1 MFKGNVLKQI
11 KDSDF
16 LKITWDSKDKK
27 LIKNAVKDLNTA
39 LNEQTNSRTVT
50 KISSNFPEYLTFSQA
65 ERLFREIIR
74 KTEDNQEIVKIT
86 KVEVMHQE
94 EGQKP
99 SSEQEATAEN
109 VILDSN
115 FKMILVPLIE
125 AVFTNQDEK
134 FAAASY
140 EDKYRYFAESLYQSY
155 AESTG
160 VSVDYLPI
168 LPSEEDVDLA
178 LNTNQELRLNFN
190 YDTSNIEEA
199 ENTTDEVGND
209 ETIADP
215 EVDDSVAAKVS
226 AMDAFNNESSEEYD
240 SLNDFSDSNQ
250 DNYLNDDYD
259 YQKED
264 SDNDYQSSQENDEYS
279 DYNDYQNST
288 QESNFNQNQR
298 LVRFPDDTGMVLQGN
313 QAQVIKPQETT
324 VNNLSQIDLTG
335 QKVITDFPLF
345 EVKDFPKS
353 SYAPYEKEYV
363 DWKLNEAKKEFNS
376 QLLRRSEVTK
386 EYSLESIRQELKE
399 FESVEIAKIN
409 EEIKVLDNRASLKDL
424 ITNETRQAEL
434 EERQHAD
441 QQLEKEEKSAIDDEE
456 RRHEK
461 KLNEIKSDFERK
473 RHESKFKTRQ
483 KYLQEAQRRLQ
494 EEYLETTAYLERLL
508 QDKLMDLE
516 KAKLARQEDLIA
528 ETKEASRQI
537 GQSLYD
543 QKKAKIEKL
552 IKVLRK
558 EHDTARREYLIKK
571 AEDLAQ
577 QEREDTIK
585 TNAQLRGRIN
595 ELEKQKNE
603 VQNNRIDMENKLLEE
618 KRKAIN
624 DHADL
629 YVKLQNSQTSQAK
642 HEEKVETSKETK
654 ESFNWGKAALYSLIA
669 SLLFVTIGGVFYY
682 QHRQNQIQ
690 ANRVQALIESQ
701 KQTRS
706 ELQAQKSSVK
716 AEKQK
721 AQSDSKKKSESQS
734 KQKIEDLEKQ
744 LSSLKAQSSSTQESS
759 AQSSESK

>member
-109 VILDSN
+109 IVLDSN

-134 FAAASY
+134 FAVASY

-160 VSVDYLPI
+160 VSVDYLPN

-190 YDTSNIEEA
+190 YDTSNIEET

-209 ETIADP
+209 ETVVDSEI
-215 EVDDSVAAKVS
+215 DDSVAAKVS

-250 DNYLNDDYD
+250 DNYLN
-259 YQKED
+259 
-264 SDNDYQSSQENDEYS
+264 NDYQSSQENDEYS

-298 LVRFPDDTGMVLQGN
+298 LVKFPDDTGMVLQGN

-324 VNNLSQIDLTG
+324 INSLSQIDLTR

-409 EEIKVLDNRASLKDL
+409 EEIKALDNRASLKDL
-424 ITNETRQAEL
+424 ITNETHQAEL

-494 EEYLETTAYLERLL
+494 EEYLETTTYLERLL
-508 QDKLMDLE
+508 QDKLIDLE

-629 YVKLQNSQTSQAK
+629 YVKLQNSQTNQAK

-654 ESFNWGKAALYSLIA
+654 ESFNWGKVALYSLIA

-690 ANRVQALIESQ
+690 ANRVQALIKSQ
-701 KQTRS
+701 KQTKS
-706 ELQAQKSSVK
+706 ELQAQKSSVE

>member
-27 LIKNAVKDLNTA
+27 LIKNAVKDLNTT

-109 VILDSN
+109 IVLDSN

-209 ETIADP
+209 ETVVDSEI
-215 EVDDSVAAKVS
+215 DDSVAAKVS

-250 DNYLNDDYD
+250 DNYLN
-259 YQKED
+259 
-264 SDNDYQSSQENDEYS
+264 NDYQLSQENDEYS

-298 LVRFPDDTGMVLQGN
+298 LVKFPDDTGMVLQGN

-324 VNNLSQIDLTG
+324 INSLSQIDLTG

-409 EEIKVLDNRASLKDL
+409 EEIKALDNRASLKDL
-424 ITNETRQAEL
+424 ITNETHQAEL

-494 EEYLETTAYLERLL
+494 EEYLETTTYLERLL
-508 QDKLMDLE
+508 KDKLIDLE

-629 YVKLQNSQTSQAK
+629 YVKLQNSQTNQAK

-654 ESFNWGKAALYSLIA
+654 ESFNWGKVALYSLIA

-701 KQTRS
+701 KQTKS
-706 ELQAQKSSVK
+706 ELQAQKSSVE

>member
-109 VILDSN
+109 IVLDSN

-155 AESTG
+155 AASTG

-209 ETIADP
+209 ETVVDSEI
-215 EVDDSVAAKVS
+215 DDSVAAKVS

-250 DNYLNDDYD
+250 DNYLN
-259 YQKED
+259 
-264 SDNDYQSSQENDEYS
+264 NDYQSSQENDEYS

-298 LVRFPDDTGMVLQGN
+298 LVKFPDDTGMVLQGN

-324 VNNLSQIDLTG
+324 INSLSQIDLTG

-409 EEIKVLDNRASLKDL
+409 EEIKALDNRASLKDL
-424 ITNETRQAEL
+424 ITNETHQAEL

-494 EEYLETTAYLERLL
+494 EEYLETTTYLERLL
-508 QDKLMDLE
+508 KDKLIDLE

-629 YVKLQNSQTSQAK
+629 YVKLQNSQTNQAK

-654 ESFNWGKAALYSLIA
+654 ESFNWGKVALYSLIA

-701 KQTRS
+701 KQTKS
-706 ELQAQKSSVK
+706 ELQAQKSSVE

>member
-27 LIKNAVKDLNTA
+27 LIKNAVKDLNTT

-109 VILDSN
+109 IVLDSN

-155 AESTG
+155 AASTG

-209 ETIADP
+209 ETVVDSEI
-215 EVDDSVAAKVS
+215 DDSVAAKVS
-226 AMDAFNNESSEEYD
+226 AMDAFNDESSEEYD

-250 DNYLNDDYD
+250 DNYLN
-259 YQKED
+259 
-264 SDNDYQSSQENDEYS
+264 NDYQSSQENDEYS

-298 LVRFPDDTGMVLQGN
+298 LVKFPDDTGMVLQGN

-324 VNNLSQIDLTG
+324 INSLSQIDLTG

-409 EEIKVLDNRASLKDL
+409 EEIKALDNRASLKDL
-424 ITNETRQAEL
+424 ITNETHQAEL

-494 EEYLETTAYLERLL
+494 EEYLETTTYLERLL
-508 QDKLMDLE
+508 KDKLIDLE

-629 YVKLQNSQTSQAK
+629 YVKLQNSQTNQAK

-654 ESFNWGKAALYSLIA
+654 ESFNWGKVALYSLIA

-701 KQTRS
+701 KQTKS
-706 ELQAQKSSVK
+706 ELQAQKSSVE

>member
-109 VILDSN
+109 IVLDSN

-209 ETIADP
+209 ETVVDSEI
-215 EVDDSVAAKVS
+215 DDSVAAKVS

-250 DNYLNDDYD
+250 DNYLN
-259 YQKED
+259 
-264 SDNDYQSSQENDEYS
+264 NDYQSSQENDEYS

-298 LVRFPDDTGMVLQGN
+298 LVKFPDDTGMVLQGN

-324 VNNLSQIDLTG
+324 INSLSQIDLTG

-409 EEIKVLDNRASLKDL
+409 EEIKALDNRASLKDL
-424 ITNETRQAEL
+424 ITNETHQAEL

-494 EEYLETTAYLERLL
+494 EEYLETTTYLERLL
-508 QDKLMDLE
+508 KDKLIDLE

-552 IKVLRK
+552 IKILRK

-629 YVKLQNSQTSQAK
+629 YVKLQNSQTNQAK

-654 ESFNWGKAALYSLIA
+654 ESFNWGKVALYSLIA

-701 KQTRS
+701 KQTKS
-706 ELQAQKSSVK
+706 ELQAQKSSVE

>member
-109 VILDSN
+109 IVLDSN

-298 LVRFPDDTGMVLQGN
+298 LVKFPDDTGMVLQGN

-324 VNNLSQIDLTG
+324 INSLSQIDLTG

-409 EEIKVLDNRASLKDL
+409 EEIKALDNRASLKDL
-424 ITNETRQAEL
+424 ITNETHQAEL

-494 EEYLETTAYLERLL
+494 EEYLETTTYLERLL
-508 QDKLMDLE
+508 KDKLIDLE

-629 YVKLQNSQTSQAK
+629 YVKLQNSQTNQAK

-654 ESFNWGKAALYSLIA
+654 ESFNWGKVALYSLIA

-701 KQTRS
+701 KQTKS
-706 ELQAQKSSVK
+706 ELQAQKSSVE

>member
-27 LIKNAVKDLNTA
+27 LIKNAVKDLNTT

-109 VILDSN
+109 IVLDSN

-190 YDTSNIEEA
+190 YDTSNIEET

-209 ETIADP
+209 ETVVDSEI
-215 EVDDSVAAKVS
+215 DDSVAAKVS

-250 DNYLNDDYD
+250 DNYLN
-259 YQKED
+259 
-264 SDNDYQSSQENDEYS
+264 NDYQLSQENDEYS

-298 LVRFPDDTGMVLQGN
+298 LVKFPDDTGMVLQGN

-324 VNNLSQIDLTG
+324 INSLSQIDLTG

-409 EEIKVLDNRASLKDL
+409 EEIKALDNRASLKDL
-424 ITNETRQAEL
+424 ITNETHQAEL

-494 EEYLETTAYLERLL
+494 EEYLETTTYLERLL
-508 QDKLMDLE
+508 KDKLIDLE

-629 YVKLQNSQTSQAK
+629 YVKLQNSQTNQAK

-654 ESFNWGKAALYSLIA
+654 ESFNWGKVALYSLIA

-701 KQTRS
+701 KQTKS
-706 ELQAQKSSVK
+706 ELQAQKSSVE

>member
-1 MFKGNVLKQI
+1 MVTVLELVC
-11 KDSDF
+11 S
-16 LKITWDSKDKK
+16 LR
-27 LIKNAVKDLNTA
+27 A
-39 LNEQTNSRTVT
+39 VT

-134 FAAASY
+134 FAVASY

-190 YDTSNIEEA
+190 YDTSNIEET

-209 ETIADP
+209 ETVVDSEI
-215 EVDDSVAAKVS
+215 DDSVAAKVS

-250 DNYLNDDYD
+250 DNYLN
-259 YQKED
+259 
-264 SDNDYQSSQENDEYS
+264 NDYQSSQENDEYS

-298 LVRFPDDTGMVLQGN
+298 LVKFPDDTGMVLQGN

-324 VNNLSQIDLTG
+324 INSLSQIDLTG

-409 EEIKVLDNRASLKDL
+409 EEIKALDNRASLKDL
-424 ITNETRQAEL
+424 ITNETHQAEL

-494 EEYLETTAYLERLL
+494 EEYLETTTYLERLL
-508 QDKLMDLE
+508 QDKLIDLE

-629 YVKLQNSQTSQAK
+629 YVKLQNSQTNQAK

-654 ESFNWGKAALYSLIA
+654 ESFNWGKVALYSLIA

-690 ANRVQALIESQ
+690 ANRVQALIKSQ
-701 KQTRS
+701 KQTKS
-706 ELQAQKSSVK
+706 ELQAQKSSVE

>member
-27 LIKNAVKDLNTA
+27 LIKNAVKDLNTT

-109 VILDSN
+109 IVLDSN

-209 ETIADP
+209 ETVVDSEI
-215 EVDDSVAAKVS
+215 DDSVAAKVS

-250 DNYLNDDYD
+250 DNYLN
-259 YQKED
+259 
-264 SDNDYQSSQENDEYS
+264 NDYQSSQENDEYS

-298 LVRFPDDTGMVLQGN
+298 LVKFPDDTGMVLQGN

-324 VNNLSQIDLTG
+324 INSLSQIDLTG

-399 FESVEIAKIN
+399 FESVDIAKIN
-409 EEIKVLDNRASLKDL
+409 EEIKALDNRASLKDL
-424 ITNETRQAEL
+424 ITNETHQAEL

-543 QKKAKIEKL
+543 QKKSKIEKL
-552 IKVLRK
+552 IKILRK

-629 YVKLQNSQTSQAK
+629 YVKLQNSQTNQAK

-654 ESFNWGKAALYSLIA
+654 ESFNWGKVALYSLIA

-701 KQTRS
+701 KQTKS
-706 ELQAQKSSVK
+706 ELQAQKSSVE

>member
-27 LIKNAVKDLNTA
+27 LIKNAVKDLNTT

-109 VILDSN
+109 IVLDSN

-209 ETIADP
+209 ETVVDSEI
-215 EVDDSVAAKVS
+215 DDSVAAKVS

-250 DNYLNDDYD
+250 DNYLN
-259 YQKED
+259 
-264 SDNDYQSSQENDEYS
+264 NDYQSSQENDEYS

-298 LVRFPDDTGMVLQGN
+298 LVKFPDDTGMVLQGN

-324 VNNLSQIDLTG
+324 INSLSQIDLTG

-409 EEIKVLDNRASLKDL
+409 EEIKALDNRASLKDL
-424 ITNETRQAEL
+424 ITNETHQAEL

-494 EEYLETTAYLERLL
+494 EEYLETTTYLERLL
-508 QDKLMDLE
+508 KDKLIDLE

-629 YVKLQNSQTSQAK
+629 YVKLQNSQTNQAK

-654 ESFNWGKAALYSLIA
+654 ESFNWGKVALYSLIA

-701 KQTRS
+701 KQTKS
-706 ELQAQKSSVK
+706 ELQAQKSSVE

>member
-109 VILDSN
+109 IVLDSN

-190 YDTSNIEEA
+190 YDTSNIVED

-209 ETIADP
+209 ETVVDSEI
-215 EVDDSVAAKVS
+215 DDSVAAKVS
-226 AMDAFNNESSEEYD
+226 AMDAFNDESSEEYD

-250 DNYLNDDYD
+250 DNYLN
-259 YQKED
+259 
-264 SDNDYQSSQENDEYS
+264 NDYQSSQENDEYS

-298 LVRFPDDTGMVLQGN
+298 LVKFPDDTGMVLQGN

-324 VNNLSQIDLTG
+324 INSLSQIDLTG

-409 EEIKVLDNRASLKDL
+409 EEIKALDNRASLKDL
-424 ITNETRQAEL
+424 ITNETHQAEL

-543 QKKAKIEKL
+543 QKKSKIEKL
-552 IKVLRK
+552 IKILRK

-629 YVKLQNSQTSQAK
+629 YVKLQNSQTNQAK

-654 ESFNWGKAALYSLIA
+654 ESFNWGKVALYSLIA

-706 ELQAQKSSVK
+706 ELQAQKSSVE

>member
-109 VILDSN
+109 IVLDSN

-134 FAAASY
+134 FAVASY

-190 YDTSNIEEA
+190 YDTSNIEET

-209 ETIADP
+209 ETVVDSEI
-215 EVDDSVAAKVS
+215 DDSVAAKVS

-250 DNYLNDDYD
+250 DNYLN
-259 YQKED
+259 
-264 SDNDYQSSQENDEYS
+264 NDYQSSQENDEYS

-298 LVRFPDDTGMVLQGN
+298 LVKFPDDTGMVLQGN

-324 VNNLSQIDLTG
+324 INSLSQIDLTG

-353 SYAPYEKEYV
+353 IYAPYEKEYV

-409 EEIKVLDNRASLKDL
+409 EEIKALDNRASLKDL
-424 ITNETRQAEL
+424 ITNETHQAEL

-494 EEYLETTAYLERLL
+494 EEYLETTTYLERLL
-508 QDKLMDLE
+508 QDKLIDLE

-629 YVKLQNSQTSQAK
+629 YVKLQNSQTNQAK

-654 ESFNWGKAALYSLIA
+654 ESFNWGKVALYSLIA

-690 ANRVQALIESQ
+690 ANRVQALIKSQ
-701 KQTRS
+701 KQTKS
-706 ELQAQKSSVK
+706 ELQAQKSSVE

>member
-109 VILDSN
+109 IVLDSN

-155 AESTG
+155 AASTG

-209 ETIADP
+209 ETVVDSEI
-215 EVDDSVAAKVS
+215 DDSVAAKVS
-226 AMDAFNNESSEEYD
+226 AMDAFNDESSEEYD

-250 DNYLNDDYD
+250 DNYLN
-259 YQKED
+259 
-264 SDNDYQSSQENDEYS
+264 NDYQSSQENDEYS

-298 LVRFPDDTGMVLQGN
+298 LVKFPDDTGMVLQGN

-324 VNNLSQIDLTG
+324 INSLSQIDLTG

-409 EEIKVLDNRASLKDL
+409 EEIKALDNRASLKDL
-424 ITNETRQAEL
+424 ITNETHQAEL

-494 EEYLETTAYLERLL
+494 EEYLETTTYLERLL
-508 QDKLMDLE
+508 QDKLIDLE

-558 EHDTARREYLIKK
+558 EHDTARREYLIKM

-629 YVKLQNSQTSQAK
+629 YVKLQNSQTNQAK

-654 ESFNWGKAALYSLIA
+654 ESFNWGKVALYSLIA

-690 ANRVQALIESQ
+690 ANRVQALIKSQ
-701 KQTRS
+701 KQTKS
-706 ELQAQKSSVK
+706 ELQAQKSSVE

>member
-240 SLNDFSDSNQ
+240 S
-250 DNYLNDDYD
+250 LNDDYD

-701 KQTRS
+701 KQTKS
-706 ELQAQKSSVK
+706 ELQAQKSSVE

-744 LSSLKAQSSSTQESS
+744 LSSLKAQSSLTQESS

>member
-109 VILDSN
+109 IVLDSN

-209 ETIADP
+209 ETVVDSEI
-215 EVDDSVAAKVS
+215 DDSVAAKVS

-250 DNYLNDDYD
+250 DNYLN
-259 YQKED
+259 
-264 SDNDYQSSQENDEYS
+264 NDYQSSQENDEYS

-298 LVRFPDDTGMVLQGN
+298 LVKFPDDTGMVLQGN

-324 VNNLSQIDLTG
+324 INSLSQIDLTG

-409 EEIKVLDNRASLKDL
+409 EEIKALDNRASLKDL
-424 ITNETRQAEL
+424 ITNETHQAEL

-494 EEYLETTAYLERLL
+494 EEYLETTTYLERLL
-508 QDKLMDLE
+508 KDKLIDLE

-629 YVKLQNSQTSQAK
+629 YVKLQNSQTNQAK

-654 ESFNWGKAALYSLIA
+654 ESFNWGKVALYSLIA

-690 ANRVQALIESQ
+690 ANRVQALIKSQ
-701 KQTRS
+701 KQTKS
-706 ELQAQKSSVK
+706 ELQAQKSSVE